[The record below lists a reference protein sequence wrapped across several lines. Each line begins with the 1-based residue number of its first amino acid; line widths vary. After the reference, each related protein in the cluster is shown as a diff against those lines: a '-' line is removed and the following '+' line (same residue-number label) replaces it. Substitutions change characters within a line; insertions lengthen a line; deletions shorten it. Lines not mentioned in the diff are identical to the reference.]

1 MQRALVSL
9 FAPLV
14 ILGSAACEPSS
25 LGRRRPTAEL
35 DAYCEITSTPGLV
48 RFDGEVATICEA
60 GSCMV
65 ARVSGSTLSPV
76 SVSGAAMGY
85 GVSRGRTVILHD
97 DGRLTILDG
106 REETELAAWAADVSV
121 EDDRDHLVL
130 VGLRADEAGLGEDT
144 EDSETGA
151 ITTVP
156 GETLVSSPSMGTR
169 IVRLDLDTHE
179 VVELVNDPM
188 AGSPIAIPGSD
199 DVLYVGAPDGV
210 AAILRVSAGGEPR
223 QLTNVGLTDVGQ
235 EFVPVP
241 LHEHAF
247 AGSRLVFSVIDP
259 NVDTSGIEGPRP
271 GAIWAVDVET
281 GDAELLGEGRFPMS
295 GGPSSSGDE
304 VIAVVDDTPGGGCAT
319 TYGTT
324 EGA

>member
-9 FAPLV
+9 VVPLALV
-14 ILGSAACEPSS
+14 GSVACEPSS

-76 SVSGAAMGY
+76 SASGAAMGY

-97 DGRLTILDG
+97 DGRLTILEG
-106 REETELAAWAADVSV
+106 REEVELAAWAADVSV
-121 EDDRDHLVL
+121 EDDREHLVF
-130 VGLRADEAGLGEDT
+130 VGLRAEEPGLGEDT
-144 EDSETGA
+144 EDDETGT
-151 ITTVP
+151 ITPVP

-169 IVRLDLDTHE
+169 VVRLDLDTAE
-179 VVELVNDPM
+179 LVELVDDPM
-188 AGSPIAIPGSD
+188 AGTPIAIPGSD

-210 AAILRVSAGGEPR
+210 AALMRVTAGSAPR
-223 QLTNVGLTDVGQ
+223 QLTNVGVTDVGQ

-247 AGSRLVFSVIDP
+247 AGRRLVFSVIDT
-259 NVDTSGIEGPRP
+259 NVETSEIDGPRP
-271 GAIWAVDVET
+271 GAIWAVDIET
-281 GDAELLGEGRFPMS
+281 GDAELLGEGRFPS
-295 GGPSSSGDE
+295 TSGDE
-304 VIAVVDDTPGGGCAT
+304 VIAVVDDTPGGACAT
-319 TYGTT
+319 TYGT